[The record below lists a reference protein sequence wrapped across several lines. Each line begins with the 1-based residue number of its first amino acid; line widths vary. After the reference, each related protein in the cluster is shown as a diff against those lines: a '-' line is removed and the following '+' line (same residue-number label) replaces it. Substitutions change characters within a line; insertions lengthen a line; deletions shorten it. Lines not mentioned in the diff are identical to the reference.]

1 LRLSR
6 FEVVGGVAA
15 LLAAIHVVK
24 KNDGIDHSALILLSV
39 AALSF
44 LLPELVTLFS
54 RVKKV
59 KWGEFEAEFEKDLR
73 KLEEKIVVAESE
85 PRTSKRSSGVSYA
98 PLYDSYVKEYQSI
111 VSSTLPG
118 REKIILGAVLAE
130 RMIQETVNELELSK
144 SGRLSAK
151 TGIQLLLE
159 EGFITSSEVDAF
171 DEFWKVRNAAVHGPP
186 DGLSEH
192 QVSRLLD
199 LLWRLVKIFG

>member
-1 LRLSR
+1 M
-6 FEVVGGVAA
+6 A
-15 LLAAIHVVK
+15 K
-24 KNDGIDHSALILLSV
+24 KNDRIDHSALILLSV

-54 RVKKV
+54 KVKKV

-73 KLEEKIVVAESE
+73 KLEQKIVVAESE
-85 PRTSKRSSGVSYA
+85 TRTSKRSSGVSYA

-111 VSSTLPG
+111 VSSPLPG

-144 SGRLSAK
+144 SGRLGAR
-151 TGIQLLLE
+151 TGMQLLLE

-171 DEFWKVRNAAVHGPP
+171 EEFWKVRNTAVHGPA

-192 QVSRLLD
+192 QISRLLD
-199 LLWRLVKIFG
+199 LLWRLVKVFG